1 MNCNIYFS
9 KNQIYVSLNLI
20 NFRFNDILDLFEM
33 ANEKLIKFGKTNRLI
48 FDNNIGKYLFV
59 KSGDLLSSLLE
70 SLKFNDPNDIIIF
83 ESGTELYYTSINYK
97 VFELIEGLLSQMD
110 IKGNISVSQRAL
122 NFLTDKQILDE

>member
-70 SLKFNDPNDIIIF
+70 SLEFNDPNDIIIF
-83 ESGTELYYTSINYK
+83 ESGTELYYTSINYN

-110 IKGNISVSQRAL
+110 IKGNISVSQKVL

>member
-33 ANEKLIKFGKTNRLI
+33 VNEKLIKFGKTNRLI

-83 ESGTELYYTSINYK
+83 ESGTELYYTSINYN

-110 IKGNISVSQRAL
+110 IKGNISVSQKVL

>member
-20 NFRFNDILDLFEM
+20 NFRFNDILDLFEI

-48 FDNNIGKYLFV
+48 FDNNIEKYLFV
-59 KSGDLLSSLLE
+59 KSGDLLRSLLE
-70 SLKFNDPNDIIIF
+70 SLEFNNPNDIIIF
-83 ESGTELYYTSINYK
+83 ESGTELYYTSINYN

-110 IKGNISVSQRAL
+110 IKGNISVSQKVL

>member
-83 ESGTELYYTSINYK
+83 ESGTELYYTSINYN

-110 IKGNISVSQRAL
+110 IKGNISVSQKVL

>member
-20 NFRFNDILDLFEM
+20 NFRFNDIFDLFEM

-48 FDNNIGKYLFV
+48 FDNNIEKYLFV
-59 KSGDLLSSLLE
+59 KSGDLLKSLLE
-70 SLKFNDPNDIIIF
+70 SLEFNDPNDIIIF
-83 ESGTELYYTSINYK
+83 ESGTDLYYTSINYK
-97 VFELIEGLLSQMD
+97 VFELIEGLLSKMD

>member
-48 FDNNIGKYLFV
+48 FDNNIEKYLFV

-70 SLKFNDPNDIIIF
+70 SLEFNDPNDIIIF
-83 ESGTELYYTSINYK
+83 ESGTELYYTSINYN

-110 IKGNISVSQRAL
+110 IKGNISVSQKVL

>member
-20 NFRFNDILDLFEM
+20 NFRFNDIFDLFEM

-48 FDNNIGKYLFV
+48 FDNNIEKYLFV
-59 KSGDLLSSLLE
+59 KSGDLLRSLLE
-70 SLKFNDPNDIIIF
+70 SLEFNDPNDIIIF
-83 ESGTELYYTSINYK
+83 ESGTELYYTSINYN

-122 NFLTDKQILDE
+122 ISLTNKQFNDE